1 MTDRDSGFVFPQRAF
16 NRHLPSFLA
25 TTCLAFHLLTKVFAS
40 ILVRDHLPFPGRN
53 HLLSPGR
60 NHLPLGSL
68 PTRGWR
74 RPAALPLLLR
84 GNLPTQG
91 DLNTTG
97 PLLEHFD
104 VLHECVIQIPRAG
117 HDDAKERKQAIM
129 VSKTTNNSPHAANAE
144 QSKGAGRRTPKK
156 GSRVTEAR
164 AQAQRA
170 KLDAQAQIHHQRGKQ
185 EAVAGQTQHKQ
196 AVRQEMQ
203 AKRRVISVLIE
214 AYIQDHIGGNSSEKT
229 LEWHRTALG
238 LLRLF
243 FEEELDIL
251 LIDDVDA
258 DDISAWFAHLRST
271 PAARGKVRSERTIQ
285 TYARSARA
293 FFHWLI
299 RRQTI
304 ERNPFERVVFPKVGR
319 PLIQTITYEEFE
331 QLLLACAPP
340 NETGPLAERAAVRN
354 RAILWL
360 LYDTGIR
367 VSELINLR
375 VGDVDRKHGI
385 VTVLGKGA
393 KERRVAL
400 GQNCLR
406 NLSYYLDKHRPNEG
420 ELAEWGSAGEDHLF
434 LSETRQPL
442 TKNGMEMLFKR
453 LKKRAGIQG
462 KRVSPHI
469 FRHTFAMNYL
479 IKSNDPFS
487 LQELLGHEDLTT
499 VLNYIHMNDT
509 VLQEQKRKYS
519 PGDHIPARMPGPREI
534 RRKGFHEKGQQR
546 KS

>member
-1 MTDRDSGFVFPQRAF
+1 
-16 NRHLPSFLA
+16 
-25 TTCLAFHLLTKVFAS
+25 
-40 ILVRDHLPFPGRN
+40 
-53 HLLSPGR
+53 
-60 NHLPLGSL
+60 
-68 PTRGWR
+68 
-74 RPAALPLLLR
+74 
-84 GNLPTQG
+84 
-91 DLNTTG
+91 
-97 PLLEHFD
+97 
-104 VLHECVIQIPRAG
+104 
-117 HDDAKERKQAIM
+117 M
-129 VSKTTNNSPHAANAE
+129 VSKATNNSPHAANADKT
-144 QSKGAGRRTPKK
+144 KGANRRTPKK

-170 KLDAQAQIHHQRGKQ
+170 KIDTQAQISQQREEQ
-185 EAVAGQTQHKQ
+185 EAVARQTPNKKT
-196 AVRQEMQ
+196 VRQEMQ
-203 AKRRVISVLIE
+203 AKRRVITTLIE

-238 LLRLF
+238 LLRRFL
-243 FEEELDIL
+243 EEELDITV
-251 LIDDVDA
+251 IDEVEA

-271 PAARGKVRSERTIQ
+271 PAARGKIRSERTIQ

-293 FFHWLI
+293 FFHWLV
-299 RRQTI
+299 RRGTLQS
-304 ERNPFERVVFPKVGR
+304 NPFERVVFPKVGR
-319 PLIQTITYEEFE
+319 PLIQTITTEEFE

-340 NETGPLAERAAVRN
+340 HETGPFAERAAVRN

-367 VSELINLR
+367 VSELTHLH
-375 VGDVDRKHGI
+375 VGDLDRKKGV

-406 NLSYYLDKHRPNEG
+406 NLSYYLDKHRPDAA

-453 LKKRAGIQG
+453 LRTRAGITD

-469 FRHTFAMNYL
+469 LRHTFAINYL
-479 IKSNDPFS
+479 VKSNDPFS

-499 VLNYIHMNDT
+499 VQNYMHMNDT

-519 PGDHIPARMPGPREI
+519 PGDHLPTRMPGPRET
-534 RRKGFHEKGQQR
+534 RRKSVQVKEHQR
-546 KS
+546 KR